1 MGISKN
7 LNYQKTSFLDKA
19 NSGFIESMYLKF
31 VENDPSLPESWKQYF
46 SGLDENT
53 DDVLKEIS
61 GPSWGKEK
69 SINKNNNKK
78 DLDTNNID
86 SVKAIALIRAYR
98 IRGHLIAKL
107 DPLELM
113 NRDYVHELHPSD
125 HGFEKEDYKR
135 KIYLDNY
142 MDLGYANISEIL
154 SKLRRIYCSTIG
166 AQYMHI
172 SDPKEKVWIRER
184 FEKDENKINF
194 TKNGKKAILNKIIQA
209 EGFEKFLAT
218 KYVGTK
224 RFGLDGAESL
234 IPALEQIIKRGGQLG
249 VKEVKIGMSHRGR
262 LNVLANVC
270 LLYTSPSP
278 RDS

>member
-69 SINKNNNKK
+69 SINKNNTKK
-78 DLDTNNID
+78 NLETNNID

-107 DPLELM
+107 DPL
-113 NRDYVHELHPSD
+113 
-125 HGFEKEDYKR
+125 
-135 KIYLDNY
+135 
-142 MDLGYANISEIL
+142 
-154 SKLRRIYCSTIG
+154 
-166 AQYMHI
+166 
-172 SDPKEKVWIRER
+172 
-184 FEKDENKINF
+184 
-194 TKNGKKAILNKIIQA
+194 
-209 EGFEKFLAT
+209 
-218 KYVGTK
+218 
-224 RFGLDGAESL
+224 
-234 IPALEQIIKRGGQLG
+234 
-249 VKEVKIGMSHRGR
+249 
-262 LNVLANVC
+262 
-270 LLYTSPSP
+270 
-278 RDS
+278 